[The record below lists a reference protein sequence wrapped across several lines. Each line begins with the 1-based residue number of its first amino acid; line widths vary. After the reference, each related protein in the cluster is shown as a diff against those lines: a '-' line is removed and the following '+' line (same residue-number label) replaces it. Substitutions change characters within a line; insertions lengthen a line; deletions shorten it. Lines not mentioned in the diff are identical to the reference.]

1 MPKPS
6 TLKFRVRRTRSGAR
20 LTFTAPSEL
29 DGAQQL
35 FDYQIDMTDAE
46 LRKLY
51 EEAAKAVAD
60 AGVANRR
67 AKRALENAKQQHPTI
82 PDENYVV
89 YDEVSPITKD
99 NWK

>member
-60 AGVANRR
+60 VGAANRR
-67 AKRALENAKQQHPTI
+67 AKRVLSEKGTHGNQNGRKPVQGTEDGRA
-82 PDENYVV
+82 D
-89 YDEVSPITKD
+89 
-99 NWK
+99 